1 MVTEQERTLEALK
14 IAISMETDGKEYYL
28 KASASSSSKVGKE
41 LLKSL
46 AEAEDR
52 HKQVFTSIYQA
63 ISSKKAWPKV
73 ELAKDVGKKL
83 RTILSGAPVG
93 KSPVAKA
100 DSSELDAIQTAI
112 DMEVKTYDFYT
123 AEGSKATYDIEKEFY
138 QRLSAEE
145 RQHQL
150 VLVDYYDYLKD
161 PAQYFTMKEH
171 HSLDGG

>member
-1 MVTEQERTLEALK
+1 MVTEKDRTLEALR

-28 KASASSSSKVGKE
+28 KASESSGTKVGKE
-41 LLKSL
+41 LFTSL

-63 ISSKKAWPKV
+63 ISAKKAWPTTQ
-73 ELAKDVGKKL
+73 LAKDVGKKL
-83 RTILSGAPVG
+83 RTILSGASV
-93 KSPVAKA
+93 KQSPVAKG
-100 DSSELDAIQTAI
+100 SSELNAVQTAI

-123 AEGSKATYDIEKEFY
+123 AESNAARYDIEKEFY
-138 QRLSAEE
+138 QKLAAEE

-150 VLVDYYDYLKD
+150 VLVDYYEYLKD
-161 PAQYFTMKEH
+161 PAQWFTTKEH